1 MATTQEPQHGELTV
15 ANGHRPETNQ
25 LVRRD
30 FGGTSIERGNQATA
44 ALVAKARAEI
54 EARYTMAMHR
64 PRRMD
69 QVRQNIMMECRRPGF
84 AKAAIY
90 KKPIGDGVF
99 GLSIRFAEAAAR
111 HFGNIA
117 MEVTQIYD
125 DEDSRIMRVSATDL
139 ETNVVWPMDVTIAKT
154 VERRHLKRGQQ
165 CIAQRTNSYGDL
177 VYIVPASEDD
187 LLTKQGALVSKAL
200 RVCIL
205 RIIPGN
211 LQDEAYD
218 ICNEILKDAAAK
230 DPDEARNSMCDS
242 FAELHVMPAQLEE
255 WLGHEL
261 AIATPA
267 EIEQLRRMYVAIR
280 DGEGTWPEMLAARAE
295 FLASNKPKSKM
306 DKAVEQVEAKAAA
319 KAAAA
324 DPNAKGTAAVKDKI
338 KGRQGKPE
346 QQTMPTQPTAAKGDP
361 EAEPGWMSGQPH
373 PADGNEGKP
382 R

>member
-1 MATTQEPQHGELTV
+1 MATTEHPNTDI
-15 ANGHRPETNQ
+15 ATTGHRPEVNQ

-30 FGGTSIERGNQATA
+30 FGGSEIARGNQATA

-64 PRRMD
+64 PRRME
-69 QVRQNIMMECRRPGF
+69 QVRQLIIAECRRPGF

-90 KKPIGDGVF
+90 RKPIGDGVE

-111 HFGNIA
+111 CFGNMA
-117 MEVTQIYD
+117 MEVVQIYD
-125 DEDSRIMRVSATDL
+125 DEDTRIMRVSATDL
-139 ETNVVWPMDVTIAKT
+139 ETNVTWPQDVTIAKT
-154 VERRHLKRGQQ
+154 VERRTLKRNQQ

-177 VYIVPASEDD
+177 LYIVPATDD
-187 LLTKQGALVSKAL
+187 DILNKQGALVSKAL
-200 RVCIL
+200 RTCIL

-218 ICNEILKDAAAK
+218 VCDSILRDEAAK
-230 DPDEARNSMCDS
+230 DPDAARNAMCDS
-242 FAELHVMPAQLEE
+242 FAELHIMPVNLEE

-261 AIATPA
+261 AIATPT
-267 EIEQLRRMYVAIR
+267 EIEQLRRTYAAIR
-280 DGEGTWPEMLAARAE
+280 DGEATWPEVLAARAE

-306 DKAVEQVEAKAAA
+306 DQAVANVEAKAAA

-324 DPNAKGTAAVKDKI
+324 PTDPNAKGTGAAKDKLR
-338 KGRQGKPE
+338 GRQGKPE
-346 QQTMPTQPTAAKGDP
+346 QQTMPTQPAAKGDP
-361 EAEPGWMSGQPH
+361 ETEPGWMSGQPH

-382 R
+382 RS